1 MKKFLTLFSF
11 LSILAASLTIAA
23 LPAFASE
30 PAPAPPKGMVDLI
43 LGKSYTA
50 IPLVPI
56 KYSFAPMEA
65 GHQIPGSLTDGRIAS
80 STNFNDR
87 EWQWYIR
94 GGSRSIV
101 IDMGSVN
108 TVRQMQERFL
118 HDPPEGI
125 YFPRK
130 VGYALS
136 MDGKHWA
143 DVGTVRSAISLTR
156 TTPDV
161 QTYALRGLNYRAR
174 YVKIIFTV
182 DVFALAD
189 EFQVFGN
196 RGIVDHATFPKITP
210 PPVYPDAYCPPGS
223 PEVGGTRNMVL
234 IANGYYKKDPA
245 IEKNSVDQLLP
256 YVGYMTPSGKITDF
270 MFDSFLFSA
279 FGGAPSGG
287 QYGADIKKPT
297 VESDWVYYI
306 NNTFIPDYNLSALD
320 IATGKVKKILGK
332 PSYKSKVEIAIP
344 YPTPSAT
351 QFGNIDGAPA
361 NLSYLS
367 DRERVV
373 RWYVDKVLKKWKA
386 AHFRNL
392 KLVGFYWISEKAA
405 YSIDDSET
413 AMLRY
418 VGHYVRS
425 VGKVLD
431 WIPFIN
437 AEGFTEWHSL
447 GFDGAE
453 MQPNYSFH
461 NFPPQEL
468 GEAADACK
476 KLGMGIEIE
485 IHWDA
490 LKVDSLREKY
500 YQYLNWGIKKG
511 YMTGAAHS
519 YYQNAG
525 PGTFYQCC
533 YSKNPKF
540 REIYDKTYDFIK
552 GTYTPTNVK

>member
-11 LSILAASLTIAA
+11 LGIFAASLTIAA

-56 KYSFAPMEA
+56 KYSFAPMEV
-65 GHQIPGSLTDGRIAS
+65 GLQFPGGLTDGKIAS
-80 STNFNDR
+80 STDYHDHQ
-87 EWQWYIR
+87 WQQYIR
-94 GGSRSIV
+94 GGMRSIV
-101 IDMGSVN
+101 VDMGRVN
-108 TVRQMQERFL
+108 TVHEMQERFL
-118 HDPPEGI
+118 QDIPHGI
-125 YFPRK
+125 DFPRE
-130 VGYALS
+130 VTYALS

-143 DVGTVRSAISLTR
+143 VVGTVRSAISLTV
-156 TTPDV
+156 TKPTV
-161 QTYALRGLNYRAR
+161 QTYAISGLDYQAK
-174 YVKIIFTV
+174 YVKMTFVV
-182 DVFALAD
+182 DVFSVAD

-196 RGIVDHATFPKITP
+196 HGVVDGATVPKITP
-210 PPVYPDAYCPPGS
+210 PPVYPGKYCPPGS

-234 IANGYYKKDPA
+234 ITNGYYKKDPA
-245 IEKNSVDQLLP
+245 IAKNSVDQLLP
-256 YVGYMTPSGKITDF
+256 YVGYISTSGKIKDF

-279 FGGAPSGG
+279 FGEAPSGG

-297 VESDWVYYI
+297 ILSDWQYYI
-306 NNTFIPDYNLSALD
+306 DNTFMPDYNVSALN
-320 IATGKVKKILGK
+320 IATGKVKKALGR

-344 YPTPSAT
+344 YPTPSSNY
-351 QFGNIDGAPA
+351 FGAIDGKPV
-361 NLSYLS
+361 NMEKLS
-367 DRERVV
+367 DRERLI
-373 RWYVDKVLKKWKA
+373 RWYVDQVLAKWKA
-386 AHFRNL
+386 GRYDNL
-392 KLVGFYWISEKAA
+392 KLVGMYWISEKAA
-405 YSIDDSET
+405 FTINDSEK
-413 AMLRY
+413 ALIRY
-418 VGHYVRS
+418 VGNFVRS
-425 VGKVLD
+425 KGLVLD

-437 AEGFTEWHSL
+437 AEGFYEWHSL

-461 NFPPQEL
+461 NYPVQEL
-468 GEAADACK
+468 GEAAETCK
-476 KLGMGIEIE
+476 MLGMGIEIE

-490 LKVDSLREKY
+490 LKNDALLEKY

-533 YSKNPKF
+533 YNKNHKY
-540 REIYDKTYDFIK
+540 REVYDKTYDFIK
-552 GTYTPTNVK
+552 GTYTETNVH

>member
-65 GHQIPGSLTDGRIAS
+65 GHQFQGGLTDGRIAS
-80 STNFNDR
+80 STNYRDH
-87 EWQWYIR
+87 EWQQYIR
-94 GGSRSIV
+94 GGMRSIV
-101 IDMGSVN
+101 VDMGKLN
-108 TVRQMQERFL
+108 TVHQMQERFL
-118 HDPPEGI
+118 QDIPNGVD
-125 YFPRK
+125 FPRE
-130 VGYALS
+130 VIYSLS
-136 MDGKHWA
+136 MNGKNWA
-143 DVGTVRSAISLTR
+143 VVGTVKSAISLTV
-156 TTPDV
+156 TKPTV
-161 QTYALRGLNYRAR
+161 QTYTLSGLDYQAR
-174 YVKIIFTV
+174 YVKMTFVV
-182 DVFALAD
+182 DVFTLAD

-196 RGIVDHATFPKITP
+196 HGVVDGATVPKITP
-210 PPVYPDAYCPPGS
+210 PPVYPDKYCPPGS

-234 IANGYYKKDPA
+234 ITNGYYRKDPA

-256 YVGYMTPSGKITDF
+256 YVGYISSSGKIKDF

-279 FGGAPSGG
+279 FGAAPSGG

-297 VESDWVYYI
+297 VLSDWQYYI
-306 NNTFIPDYNLSALD
+306 NNTFMPDYNVSALN
-320 IATGKVKKILGK
+320 IATEKVKQALGK
-332 PSYKSKVEIAIP
+332 PSYRSKVEIAIP
-344 YPTPSAT
+344 YPTPSSKY
-351 QFGNIDGAPA
+351 FGTIDGKPI
-361 NLSYLS
+361 NMEKLS
-367 DRERVV
+367 DRERVI
-373 RWYVDKVLKKWKA
+373 RWYVDQVLRRWKGG
-386 AHFRNL
+386 HYSNL
-392 KLVGFYWISEKAA
+392 KLVGLYWISEKAA
-405 YSIDDSET
+405 FTINDSET
-413 AMLRY
+413 ALIRY
-418 VGHYVRS
+418 VGNYVRS
-425 VGKVLD
+425 KGLVLD
-431 WIPFIN
+431 WIPFVN
-437 AEGFTEWHSL
+437 AEGFYEWHSL

-461 NFPPQEL
+461 NFPAREL
-468 GEAADACK
+468 GEAAETCK
-476 KLGMGIEIE
+476 MLGMGIEIE

-490 LKVDSLREKY
+490 LKNDALLEKY

-552 GTYTPTNVK
+552 GTYTETNVH